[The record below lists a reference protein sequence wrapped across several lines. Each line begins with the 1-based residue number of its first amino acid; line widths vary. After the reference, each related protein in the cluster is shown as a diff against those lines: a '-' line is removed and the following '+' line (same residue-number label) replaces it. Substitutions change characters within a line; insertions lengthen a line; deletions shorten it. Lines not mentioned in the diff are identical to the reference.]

1 MKIITTTLGMLFTS
15 FLMQA
20 QVDRTNFRAGINAGI
35 ITGDA
40 SDFYSFSLGLD
51 ILHVWGLSREIDLGL
66 ATGFNNAFG
75 EDETISE
82 GGLTISTEFS
92 NIQYIPAAVAL
103 RIYPTYGF
111 KFGGDVGYGIGVSD
125 DFDGGL
131 YYKPMIGV
139 DINGATEL
147 NVSYAAIS
155 DDGTFATVMVGILF
169 LF

>member
-1 MKIITTTLGMLFTS
+1 MKIITTTLAMLFTS

-35 ITGDA
+35 ITGEV
-40 SDFYSFSLGLD
+40 SDFYSFSLGIDFLY
-51 ILHVWGLSREIDLGL
+51 VWGLSQEIDLGL

-82 GGLTISTEFS
+82 GGITINAEFA
-92 NIQYIPAAVAL
+92 NLQYIPTAAAL
-103 RIYPTYGF
+103 RIYPSYGF
-111 KFGGDVGYGIGVSD
+111 KLGGDIGYAIGVSD

-139 DINGATEL
+139 DINGTTEL